1 MTKRA
6 TILITLALLLGAGLT
21 PAAAQDGATF
31 FNDTPTTEIYTVT
44 RSVLK
49 SLGWDIDKEDRA
61 VGWIRTDSRRL
72 DGENFGVYAKGV
84 KHRLR
89 VVINRQDANR
99 STVTVERRVYKEE
112 RILFVDKEEDIKT
125 DIARSRRILDEIVRI
140 LSGRL
145 CGAFSPS
152 PGRGPAARCSPPAWA
167 GRPSMIRAR
176 ARPPRSP
183 GRCWAGAGPRYG

>member
-6 TILITLALLLGAGLT
+6 TIVVTLALLLAAGLT
-21 PAAAQDGATF
+21 PAAAQDGATRT
-31 FNDTPTTEIYTVT
+31 FNAPTDRVYTVT

-61 VGWIRTDSRRL
+61 VGWIRADSRRL

-125 DIARSRRILDEIVRI
+125 DDRSVEKRILDEI
-140 LSGRL
+140 GRSL
-145 CGAFSPS
+145 
-152 PGRGPAARCSPPAWA
+152 
-167 GRPSMIRAR
+167 
-176 ARPPRSP
+176 
-183 GRCWAGAGPRYG
+183 